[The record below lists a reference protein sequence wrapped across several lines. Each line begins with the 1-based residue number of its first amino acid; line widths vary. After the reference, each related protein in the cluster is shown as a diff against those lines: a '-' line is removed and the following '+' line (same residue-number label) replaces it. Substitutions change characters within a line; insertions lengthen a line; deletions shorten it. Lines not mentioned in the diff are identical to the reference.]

1 MLKVNSLGIQLTAC
15 SRWYSWRLDEYV
27 QSSRNWWYQTSPI
40 YPGSTDT
47 KIFYRGWRREAP
59 QGKDH
64 FPGILPVDNI
74 AQQILWDL
82 SELNF
87 IRKILSVD
95 CRACKRTS
103 FLDNHISFC
112 TNALILFAPQSYC
125 WRFPALYRY
134 FHWWIMRLDSYRY
147 LANGQPKLCSL

>member
-40 YPGSTDT
+40 YPGSTDA
-47 KIFYRGWRREAP
+47 KIFYRGWRCEAP
-59 QGKDH
+59 QGKDY

-82 SELNF
+82 YELNF

-95 CRACKRTS
+95 RRACKWTS
-103 FLDNHISFC
+103 FLDNHMRIILYEHFNPVC
-112 TNALILFAPQSYC
+112 PLIVLLTVS
-125 WRFPALYRY
+125 
-134 FHWWIMRLDSYRY
+134 
-147 LANGQPKLCSL
+147 CSLQIFSLMNHETWQLLLSGEWSA